1 MGVRARRKPDQ
12 GQPETT
18 VITAKQAL
26 NPTMKATPFHGVD

>member
-18 VITAKQAL
+18 VITAKTSA